1 MSTDVRVRFAP
12 SPTGPLHIGG
22 LRTALFNYLFAKRHN
37 GTFILRIE
45 DTDQNRYV
53 EGAENYIVDALN
65 WCEIPF
71 DEGPGK
77 EGNYGPYS
85 QSERKHMYSA
95 YAEQLVNKGAAYY
108 AFDTT
113 EELAQA
119 RKTAEAKK
127 ETFIYNHN
135 NRLTFTNSLTLKA
148 DEVQKRI
155 LQGDAYTIRFKPEL
169 KTLNM
174 FDEIRKGIE
183 IDTSLLDD
191 KVLFKSD
198 GMPTYHLANVVDDHL
213 MKISHVIR
221 GEEWL
226 PSMALHVLLY
236 ESFDWERPK
245 FAHLPL
251 ILKPTGKGKLSKR
264 DGDKMGFSVFPL
276 EWKDPTSGE
285 ISTGFREDGFLPE
298 AMVNILAF
306 LGWNPGS
313 DQEIFSVQELI
324 TAFSLE
330 KVNSSGAK
338 YDPEKAKWFQQQWF
352 VHQDNAVAGAAFAK
366 ALQEKNISYGSED
379 YVCIVTGMVKE
390 RAVFTEDLFELAGFF
405 FEAPKTYDEKNTKK
419 AWNEATN
426 EIMSKVIKV
435 IKATEDD
442 SAAGLSAAIKGW
454 ITSEDMS
461 FGKVMMPL
469 RIALVGSL
477 MGPDVFEI
485 ASMVGKN
492 ETVNRIET
500 AMQKLG

>member
-1 MSTDVRVRFAP
+1 
-12 SPTGPLHIGG
+12 
-22 LRTALFNYLFAKRHN
+22 
-37 GTFILRIE
+37 
-45 DTDQNRYV
+45 
-53 EGAENYIVDALN
+53 
-65 WCEIPF
+65 
-71 DEGPGK
+71 
-77 EGNYGPYS
+77 
-85 QSERKHMYSA
+85 
-95 YAEQLVNKGAAYY
+95 
-108 AFDTT
+108 
-113 EELAQA
+113 
-119 RKTAEAKK
+119 
-127 ETFIYNHN
+127 
-135 NRLTFTNSLTLKA
+135 
-148 DEVQKRI
+148 
-155 LQGDAYTIRFKPEL
+155 
-169 KTLNM
+169 
-174 FDEIRKGIE
+174 
-183 IDTSLLDD
+183 
-191 KVLFKSD
+191 
-198 GMPTYHLANVVDDHL
+198 VVDDHL

-285 ISTGFREDGFLPE
+285 ISTGFKEDGFLPE

-405 FEAPKTYDEKNTKK
+405 FEAPKTYDEKNAKK

>member
-1 MSTDVRVRFAP
+1 
-12 SPTGPLHIGG
+12 
-22 LRTALFNYLFAKRHN
+22 
-37 GTFILRIE
+37 
-45 DTDQNRYV
+45 
-53 EGAENYIVDALN
+53 
-65 WCEIPF
+65 
-71 DEGPGK
+71 
-77 EGNYGPYS
+77 
-85 QSERKHMYSA
+85 
-95 YAEQLVNKGAAYY
+95 
-108 AFDTT
+108 
-113 EELAQA
+113 
-119 RKTAEAKK
+119 
-127 ETFIYNHN
+127 
-135 NRLTFTNSLTLKA
+135 
-148 DEVQKRI
+148 
-155 LQGDAYTIRFKPEL
+155 
-169 KTLNM
+169 
-174 FDEIRKGIE
+174 
-183 IDTSLLDD
+183 
-191 KVLFKSD
+191 
-198 GMPTYHLANVVDDHL
+198 VVDDHL

-285 ISTGFREDGFLPE
+285 ISTGFKEDGFLPE

-379 YVCIVTGMVKE
+379 YVSIVTGMVKE
-390 RAVFTEDLFELAGFF
+390 RAVFTEDLFKLAGFF
-405 FEAPKTYDEKNTKK
+405 FEAPKTYDEKNAKK

-426 EIMSKVIKV
+426 EIMSNVIKV